1 MPAPNRF
8 GRLIKT
14 LLLLAAM
21 ADCAGA
27 KCMPPDSAETVT
39 VRHVHDGDTLILEDK
54 RKLRLLGYNTPE
66 VARRE
71 RPAEPL
77 AAEARERLTYWIEA
91 SGRQIRL
98 QYDAERKDRYGRA
111 LAHAFLKDGHSIAE
125 LMLETGLATSLII
138 PPNLRHAAC
147 YSEAENRA
155 RAESHGVWGLPAYQ
169 AADLKKLEAHRDR
182 YTVLRA
188 RVLELEQ
195 NAGGFVIWLGAYE
208 NAPQVRAFIATA
220 DLELFRQQRLKTL
233 TGREIEVRGWLHRRD
248 SSWTLQLRHPA
259 SLDIL

>member
-1 MPAPNRF
+1 MPAPNTF

-21 ADCAGA
+21 ADCASA
-27 KCMPPDSAETVT
+27 KCVPPDSAETVS

-66 VARRE
+66 VERQE

-77 AAEARERLTYWIEA
+77 AVEARERLSYWVEA
-91 SGRQIRL
+91 GGRQIRL
-98 QYDAERKDRYGRA
+98 QYDAERKDRYGRV

-155 RAESHGVWGLPAYQ
+155 RAQNHGVWGLPAYQ
-169 AADLKKLEAHRDR
+169 AADLTKLEAYRDR
-182 YTVLRA
+182 YTVLHAKVFDLEHNA
-188 RVLELEQ
+188 RGFIVRL
-195 NAGGFVIWLGAYE
+195 GGHESG
-208 NAPQVRAFIATA
+208 PQVQAFIAA
-220 DLELFRQQRLKTL
+220 PDLELFPLQRLKAL

-248 SSWTLQLRHPA
+248 GTWTLQLRHPA
-259 SLDIL
+259 SLNIL